1 MPDDLPKDPEVDTI
15 NPSNDGLEVETVEP
29 ELKDLYGLMSINSN
43 ETFVDEVG
51 MARKTNN
58 T

>member
-1 MPDDLPKDPEVDTI
+1 MSDDLPKDPEVDTI